1 MNYETDVCAEC
12 EYWDDDYGCQ
22 REGWIDENEPP
33 EECEGMSEWT
43 NVRCI
48 YDLSN
53 GWFPDKDIIA
63 GHMGIMDTISKCKR

>member
-33 EECEGMSEWT
+33 EECEE
-43 NVRCI
+43 
-48 YDLSN
+48 
-53 GWFPDKDIIA
+53 
-63 GHMGIMDTISKCKR
+63 